1 MVNNLGTLY
10 VVATPIGNLGDI
22 SERAL
27 EILKEVDMC
36 ASEDT
41 RNTLKL
47 FKNKGITTKLISYHD
62 HSSENKISKIIKF
75 LLDGKSIALVSDAGT
90 PSISDPGFSLIRDS
104 IRNDIKVVP
113 IPGASAITTILSVAG
128 VASET
133 FTFYG
138 FPPRKGKK
146 RNKLLMEIEF
156 EEKASIF
163 FESGKRIKN
172 LLGDIKNLNPKRH
185 VVLGRE
191 LTKLHEVIY
200 RGDIEEVI
208 KQLVKDSF
216 GEKGEFVLLVEGM
229 KTSTRKDIQL
239 SKQEIKTIDLLL
251 SRLSKNEAL
260 SLASEILG
268 LKKNDLYQLLLKRS
282 N

>member
-172 LLGDIKNLNPKRH
+172 LLEDIKNLNPKRH